1 MSIQGSGE
9 NAPDISA
16 KGSTGGTWD
25 FSVNRRFLQ
34 RSVVTV
40 LVLVIAFQ
48 LVSWAFGKSKDFLF
62 LLLIAWL
69 LGIAI
74 TPLVEFLTKRGMRRG
89 LSTFF
94 TLLGLV
100 LLSVGFIAAFG
111 QLLAS
116 QLASLI
122 FQIPTL
128 VEGFI
133 GWLNASFNLG
143 IDPDSIEQSL
153 NISNSQVAGVAQDLA
168 GGIFGVVTSIFGF
181 IFNLF
186 TLLLF
191 AFYFAAEAP
200 NMKKT
205 IGSWLPTRQQI
216 IFTTVWQVA
225 TEKTGG
231 FVISRVILASLNAFF
246 TSTFLLLIGVPYWL
260 PLGIFTGIVSQF
272 VPTVGAFIGGII
284 PAVVA
289 VVNDPKDGLF
299 VVIFVTIYQQIE
311 NYLFTPR
318 ISSMTMDIHPAVAFA
333 SVIIFAGFFGAVGAL
348 IGIPIAA
355 AIISIVQT
363 YGKRYELIPELYDI
377 ETKP

>member
-9 NAPDISA
+9 NTPDISA
-16 KGSTGGTWD
+16 KGSTGGAWD

-74 TPLVEFLTKRGMRRG
+74 TPLVEFLTKRGIRRG
-89 LSTFF
+89 LSTFL

-153 NISNSQVAGVAQDLA
+153 NVSNSQVAGIAQDLA

-363 YGKRYELIPELYDI
+363 YGKRYELIPELHNI

>member
-9 NAPDISA
+9 NTPDISA
-16 KGSTGGTWD
+16 KGSTGGAWD

-89 LSTFF
+89 LSTFL

-143 IDPDSIEQSL
+143 IDPVSIEQSL
-153 NISNSQVAGVAQDLA
+153 NVSNSQVAGIAQDLA

-363 YGKRYELIPELYDI
+363 YGKRYELIPELHNI